1 MLILKKNVVGILF
14 AIGCFI
20 TSCSNSSG
28 DIISAQDSIMLINAS
43 PNATGISIKFN
54 DETITTDPIIYTKNT
69 VYGLINS
76 GIKQVITTQPPNTVQ
91 LLSLPMLLKNKK
103 VYSVF
108 FGGQINSS
116 KLVYV
121 ATEDDLN
128 PPERGKSKYRF
139 INVSENSK
147 TLDLRLI
154 GIIKDSVL
162 VANIPYAAAS
172 NFTEIKPGKYNFKI
186 VSRDKTIKDSV
197 TLNYTLTNG
206 KIYTFWAKGLV
217 DGVGDK
223 ALGIQTII
231 NK

>member
-1 MLILKKNVVGILF
+1 MLNLKKNIVGILF
-14 AIGCFI
+14 TIGCFV
-20 TSCSNSSG
+20 TSCSNSTD
-28 DIISAQDSIMLINAS
+28 DILSSQDSIMLINAS

-54 DETITTDPIIYTKNT
+54 DETLNTNPILYTQNT
-69 VYGLINS
+69 NYGLINS
-76 GIKQVITTQPPNTVQ
+76 GIKQVITTQPPSNVQ
-91 LLSLPMLLKNKK
+91 LLSLPMLLKNSK

-108 FGGQINSS
+108 FAGQINSS
-116 KLVYV
+116 QLIYV
-121 ATEDDLN
+121 ATQDDLN

-139 INVSENSK
+139 INVAQNSK

-154 GIIKDSVL
+154 GTNKDSVL
-162 VANIPYAAAS
+162 AANIPYGSAS
-172 NFTEIKPGKYNFKI
+172 NFTEIKPGKYNFKL

-217 DGVGDK
+217 NGEGDK